1 MSLFGGSSA
10 PATQTSTTSTEPSK
24 LAAPFVEQVF
34 GEAQNLFGQGPLS
47 FFPGQTVAGPT
58 QTELAGRQG
67 LVNLAT
73 APGPEQ
79 QTVTQAFQQFLGRAP
94 GAEGIQF
101 WVEQLKQ
108 GSPPEEVINAIRNS
122 PEAQDFQRT
131 GQAVQL
137 PQNLKAPLSLP
148 EFLGQ
153 GAQTISGLLQQQDV
167 TKDPI
172 VQNLANAATEPL
184 FQQFTERVLP
194 QVGSAA
200 VAAGAFGGSR
210 QQILEQDLTRDLF
223 RTAGDVRAG
232 VFGNA
237 QARQLEQQKAALA
250 LFPQFANLQTLP
262 SQILGQVGAAER
274 GDAQQ
279 QINAERERFEFGQL
293 SPLTNLQ
300 NFSNFVNQFGGGI
313 TTASGPSGISGASP
327 ISSALGGGLLG
338 GQAASFLPAALGVTG
353 PVGFGIGAGLGLL
366 GFL

>member
-58 QTELAGRQG
+58 PTELSARTSLLDLAGG
-67 LVNLAT
+67 
-73 APGPEQ
+73 G
-79 QTVTQAFQQFLGRAP
+79 
-94 GAEGIQF
+94 
-101 WVEQLKQ
+101 
-108 GSPPEEVINAIRNS
+108 
-122 PEAQDFQRT
+122 
-131 GQAVQL
+131 L
-137 PQNLKAPLSLP
+137 PQ
-148 EFLGQ
+148 FLGQ
-153 GAQTISGLLQQQDV
+153 GTQALSSILQPQDV
-167 TKDPI
+167 TQDPI

-262 SQILGQVGAAER
+262 SQLLGQVGAAER
-274 GDAQQ
+274 GDTQQ

-293 SPLTNLQ
+293 APLTNLQ

-313 TTASGPSGISGASP
+313 TTATGPSGVTGGSP

-338 GQAASFLPAALGVTG
+338 GQAASFLPAALGITG